1 MEVKQILRL
10 RESSSYSNSN
20 TEFTEFQV
28 EEVLRVVGETLPG
41 PPEGEEEEEE
51 EEGAGESEGEG
62 GADADVEGNERVEGG
77 GDGES

>member
-1 MEVKQILRL
+1 M
-10 RESSSYSNSN
+10 
-20 TEFTEFQV
+20 

-51 EEGAGESEGEG
+51 EGADESEGEG

-77 GDGES
+77 EDGEG